1 MEFRGMKM
9 IQPKKSEMSKH
20 WRLNEKTVFLNHG
33 SYGATPTIV
42 LNEQKRWQLL
52 LEKDPVKFFEDI
64 APKALIESRKA
75 IANLVNCD
83 YEDLALIENATSGV
97 NIILRSLKFEEGD
110 EIIVPNHAYQACR
123 NTIDYVAEKS
133 GAVVVTCDIPFPI
146 QGNQIIIDNIMKC
159 VTENT
164 KLAMIDTVTS
174 PTGLLM
180 PFEELV
186 GLLESKG
193 VNVLLDAAHGIGMI
207 PLDIE
212 KIGASYTTSN
222 CHKWLCAP
230 KGSAFLHV
238 RKDLQS
244 LIHPLTISHGMTAPL
259 GDSTR
264 FRHEFDW
271 TGTRDVSAWCALPF
285 VIDEFSKLVGMN
297 WNEIMTHNRKLVIKG
312 RNIIC
317 EKLSIIP
324 PCPENMISSIATI
337 KISSKQV
344 SITDLYEIDPLH
356 EKLLEDYNI
365 QVPVWSWSNPQG
377 RYIRISAQIYNNE
390 DEYKYLANILEKCL

>member
-1 MEFRGMKM
+1 M

-20 WRLNEKTVFLNHG
+20 WKLNEKTVFLNHG

-365 QVPVWSWSNPQG
+365 QVPVWSWPNPQG

>member
-1 MEFRGMKM
+1 M

-20 WRLNEKTVFLNHG
+20 WKLNEKTVFLNHG

-97 NIILRSLKFEEGD
+97 NIILRSLKFDEGD

-365 QVPVWSWSNPQG
+365 QVPVWSWPNPQG

>member
-1 MEFRGMKM
+1 MKM

-20 WRLNEKTVFLNHG
+20 WRLNEETVFLNHG

-97 NIILRSLKFEEGD
+97 NIILRSLKFDEGD

-238 RKDLQS
+238 RKDLQN
-244 LIHPLTISHGMTAPL
+244 LIHPLTISHGMTTPL

-365 QVPVWSWSNPQG
+365 QVPVWSWPNPQG
-377 RYIRISAQIYNNE
+377 KYIRISAQIYNNE

>member
-1 MEFRGMKM
+1 MKM

-20 WRLNEKTVFLNHG
+20 WGLNKKTVFLNHG

-238 RKDLQS
+238 RKDLQN
-244 LIHPLTISHGMTAPL
+244 LIHPLTISHGMTTPL

-365 QVPVWSWSNPQG
+365 QVPVWSWPNPQG